1 VISEH
6 GEKAALHHRKP
17 FAISQLMTMD
27 SEPANLDSARRARLA
42 EALVQTGQGDR
53 NAFATVYAA
62 TSAKLFGV
70 CLRIFPDRNEAE
82 DVLQDAYLTIWNKA
96 ASFESGR
103 ASPISWLVA
112 VTRNRAIDRLRAKK
126 KAGTTSIDDAAEIAD
141 AAPLADAQLI
151 EQADD
156 RILHDCISSL
166 DQRDAMFIKSAF
178 IGGSTYADLAKNEG
192 QPLGT
197 VKSRIRRALLK
208 LRGCM
213 EGAA

>member
-1 VISEH
+1 MNIDP
-6 GEKAALHHRKP
+6 GT
-17 FAISQLMTMD
+17 ID
-27 SEPANLDSARRARLA
+27 LDSARRAKLA
-42 EALVQTGQGDR
+42 EALVKAGRGDR

-126 KAGTTSIDDAAEIAD
+126 KAGTTSIEEAAEIAD
-141 AAPLADAQLI
+141 ATPLADVQLI
-151 EQADD
+151 EEADD

-166 DQRDAMFIKSAF
+166 DKRDALFIRSAF
-178 IGGSTYADLAKNEG
+178 IGGSTYADLAKHEG

-197 VKSRIRRALLK
+197 VKSRIRRALMK

>member
-1 VISEH
+1 
-6 GEKAALHHRKP
+6 
-17 FAISQLMTMD
+17 M
-27 SEPANLDSARRARLA
+27 DSARRAKLA
-42 EALVQTGQGDR
+42 EALVQSGRGDR

-112 VTRNRAIDRLRAKK
+112 VTRNRAIDRLRARK
-126 KAGTTSIDDAAEIAD
+126 KAKTTSVEDAAEIAD
-141 AAPLADAQLI
+141 FAPLVDAQLVQ
-151 EQADD
+151 EADD

-166 DQRDAMFIKSAF
+166 DQRDALFIRSAF
-178 IGGSTYADLAKNEG
+178 MGGSTYADLAKHEG

>member
-1 VISEH
+1 MSFNS
-6 GEKAALHHRKP
+6 G
-17 FAISQLMTMD
+17 
-27 SEPANLDSARRARLA
+27 PADLDSARRAKLA
-42 EALVQTGQGDR
+42 EALVQSGRGDR
-53 NAFATVYAA
+53 DAFATVYAA

-82 DVLQDAYLTIWNKA
+82 DVLQDVYLTIWNKA
-96 ASFESGR
+96 ASFEIGR

-126 KAGTTSIDDAAEIAD
+126 RVRTSAIDEAAEIAD
-141 AAPLADAQLI
+141 AAPLADARLI
-151 EQADD
+151 EAAED
-156 RILHDCISSL
+156 RALHDCISSL
-166 DQRDAMFIKSAF
+166 DARDAFFIRNAF

-197 VKSRIRRALLK
+197 IKSRIRRALLK

-213 EGAA
+213 ERSA

>member
-1 VISEH
+1 MRFFYGRAWMVMTISS
-6 GEKAALHHRKP
+6 GP
-17 FAISQLMTMD
+17 TD
-27 SEPANLDSARRARLA
+27 LDSARRAKLA
-42 EALVQTGQGDR
+42 EALVQSGQGDR

-126 KAGTTSIDDAAEIAD
+126 RVGTSSIDEAAEIAD
-141 AAPLADAQLI
+141 SAPLADAQLI

-166 DQRDAMFIKSAF
+166 DQRDAMFIKNAF

-197 VKSRIRRALLK
+197 IKSRIRRALLK